1 MPFSAEDRKALLSLR
16 GVGPTVLSRLEEMG
30 YATLSQLATADV
42 DTILAQGA
50 QITGSSCWKNSPR
63 SKEAIS
69 AVVDAAR
76 DWTRRSP

>member
-1 MPFSAEDRKALLSLR
+1 MPFSPEDRKSLLSLH

-30 YATLSQLATADV
+30 YSTLSQLAKADV

-69 AVVDAAR
+69 AVINAAR
-76 DWTRRSP
+76 DVNRRSP